1 MKKTPRQEATDKLD
15 KLARHYLENFP
26 QEFKTY
32 ADAFRS
38 AQNRHPSLAA
48 VHYDCA
54 VLETDESIERR

>member
-15 KLARHYLENFP
+15 ELARHYLENMP

-48 VHYDCA
+48 VHHDCPI
-54 VLETDESIERR
+54 LETEDSMEGR